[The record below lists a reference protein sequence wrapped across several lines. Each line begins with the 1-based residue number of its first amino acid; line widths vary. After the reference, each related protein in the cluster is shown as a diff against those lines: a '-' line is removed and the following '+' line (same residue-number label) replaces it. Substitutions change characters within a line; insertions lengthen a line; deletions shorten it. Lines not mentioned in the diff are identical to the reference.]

1 VKALLSSSSGRRD
14 QRGCRDREEISE
26 PGPPGVSG
34 ENNYAGAVSVFPG
47 GSTRPTATGS
57 ELFTASSVGLAQ
69 PYGTVLGGD
78 GLLWI
83 I

>member
-1 VKALLSSSSGRRD
+1 VAAGINGVAATGKKFPSH
-14 QRGCRDREEISE
+14 
-26 PGPPGVSG
+26 GPPGVSG
-34 ENNYAGAVSVFPG
+34 ENNYTGAVRVFPG

-57 ELFTASSVGLAQ
+57 KLFTASSVGLAQ
-69 PYGTVLGGD
+69 PYGTMLGGD

>member
-1 VKALLSSSSGRRD
+1 MS
-14 QRGCRDREEISE
+14 
-26 PGPPGVSG
+26 GVSG
-34 ENNYAGAVSVFPG
+34 ENNCTGAVRVFPG

-57 ELFTASSVGLAQ
+57 KLFTASSVGLAQ
-69 PYGTVLGGD
+69 PYGTMLGGD